1 MKTVKVERY
10 HAYQVADPVPPAGEE
25 AKAAPGDITFS
36 LSEPVRGWTVPLYEQ
51 HVVARL
57 QAEVERLKALSVTNI
72 MLDVV
77 PGDGDG
83 HEVFAKSVDDVTEK
97 LTKFC
102 DEVER
107 LEQIAIDRKNELTS
121 MCTQVVDLQSE
132 LTKARELISSTR
144 ATLGLEVWDQWAGL
158 NETRDALDAFL
169 AHQSTNVYKE

>member
-57 QAEVERLKALSVTNI
+57 QAEVERKTEGSKLLISDLERRDSTVEALQS
-72 MLDVV
+72 
-77 PGDGDG
+77 
-83 HEVFAKSVDDVTEK
+83 
-97 LTKFC
+97 
-102 DEVER
+102 EVER